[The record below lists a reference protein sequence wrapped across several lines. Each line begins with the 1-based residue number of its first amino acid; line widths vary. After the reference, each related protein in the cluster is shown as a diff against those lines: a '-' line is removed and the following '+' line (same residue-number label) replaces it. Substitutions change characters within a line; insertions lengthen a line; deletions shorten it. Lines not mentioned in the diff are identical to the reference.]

1 MARLPIGYRE
11 RKNGSIECRFT
22 VDGKRYSCYGETL
35 KECREKERK
44 LREEIANGLYTKNK
58 NLTLNKYYEE
68 WKNASKVTIKGNTA
82 L

>member
-22 VDGKRYSCYGETL
+22 VDGKRYSCYGEAL

-58 NLTLNKYYEE
+58 NLTITSTMRNGKTRG
-68 WKNASKVTIKGNTA
+68 KAQ
-82 L
+82 